1 MIMNIVILSG
11 NICNEWDVRTT
22 ISGKMVVTNTIAV
35 RDGKDKS
42 QFIKIKAWETTAD
55 LLTKYISKG
64 DKVTLQGLFKTDV
77 YEKDGKKN
85 YFNYVL
91 IQQFEFGYK
100 PKNNSDQQNLKEAS
114 KEEQEEAA
122 AMFGEY

>member
-1 MIMNIVILSG
+1 MNIVILSG
-11 NICNEWDVRTT
+11 NICGEWDKRQTV
-22 ISGKMVVTNTIAV
+22 SGKMVVTNTIAV

-55 LLTKYISKG
+55 LLTKYIAKG
-64 DKVTLQGLFKTDV
+64 DKVTLQGQFKTDV

-91 IQQFEFGYK
+91 IQTFEFGYK
-100 PKNNSDQQNLKEAS
+100 PRGASDDNLKQAS
-114 KEEQEEAA
+114 QEEQEQAA
-122 AMFGEY
+122 AFFGEN

>member
-1 MIMNIVILSG
+1 MNIVILSG
-11 NICNEWDVRTT
+11 NICNEWDIRST

-42 QFIKIKAWETTAD
+42 QFIKIKAWESTAD
-55 LLTKYISKG
+55 LLTKYINKG
-64 DKVTLQGLFKTDV
+64 DKVTLQGMFKTDT

-91 IQQFEFGYK
+91 IQGFEFGYK
-100 PKNNSDQQNLKEAS
+100 PKSASDQNNLTEAS
-114 KEEQEEAA
+114 KEEQEQAA
-122 AMFGEY
+122 AFFGEN

>member
-1 MIMNIVILSG
+1 MNLVILSG
-11 NICNEWDVRTT
+11 NICGEWDKRQTV
-22 ISGKMVVTNTIAV
+22 SGKIVVTNTIAV

-42 QFIKIKAWETTAD
+42 QFIKIKAWENTAD

-64 DKVTLQGLFKTDV
+64 DKVTLQGMFKTDT

-91 IQQFEFGYK
+91 VQQFEFGYK
-100 PKNNSDQQNLKEAS
+100 PRNNSDQQNLKEAS

>member
-1 MIMNIVILSG
+1 MNLIILSG
-11 NICNEWDVRTT
+11 NICGEWDKRQTV
-22 ISGKMVVTNTIAV
+22 SGKIVVTNTIAV

-42 QFIKIKAWETTAD
+42 QFIKIKAWESTAD
-55 LLTKYISKG
+55 LLTKYIAKG
-64 DKVTLQGLFKTDV
+64 DKLTLQGLFKTDV

-91 IQQFEFGYK
+91 VQQFEFGYK
-100 PKNNSDQQNLKEAS
+100 PKKSSDQNNLQEAS